1 MASSYSAS
9 SSNATRNHNTRPSN
23 SGSSQQQPP
32 QYAQPPPPAPPA
44 SSSRS
49 RIIHPLSRRHHPNN
63 TPYVLPIPF
72 PAAATSVDAYEKLNR
87 VGEGTYGIVYRAR
100 ARESGQIVAL
110 KRIRMEEENEG
121 MPLSSLREISLLRA
135 LQHENIVKVVD
146 VVVGSGLDNIFM
158 VMEYCDQDM
167 GSLMDNVICKTSGYR
182 TTEVKCL
189 MLQLLRGLAYL
200 HQRYI
205 IHRDLKLTNLLLT
218 SGGVLKIAD
227 FGLARKFSLPP
238 SPMTPKVVTLWY
250 RAPELLLG
258 EQVYTT
264 AIDMWS
270 VGCIFG
276 ELLQCAPLLPGKTE
290 RHQLELICRL
300 LGTPT
305 PRIWPGMDAL
315 PLARAAKLPKVAY
328 SNVAQQFRS
337 RGDRAC
343 ALLLSLLTYH
353 PASRAD
359 VWKAL
364 DARYFDEEPR
374 ACAPVMLPVGKEGR
388 VAEEQEKGRRREEQY
403 RKRRAERWRDAPDL
417 SPAKKRGGKRG
428 RKEDGE
434 EEEEDILPLGAPAY
448 KQFSFS

>member
-1 MASSYSAS
+1 MASLPASMSYVRHHNSTRTS
-9 SSNATRNHNTRPSN
+9 SSGPSHSHN
-23 SGSSQQQPP
+23 PP
-32 QYAQPPPPAPPA
+32 QSAPPPPPAPLPA
-44 SSSRS
+44 ATSSRS
-49 RIIHPLSRRHHPNN
+49 LTIHPLSRRHNPDNK
-63 TPYVLPIPF
+63 PYVLPQPF
-72 PAAATSVDAYEKLNR
+72 PTAATSVDAYEKLNR

-100 ARESGQIVAL
+100 ARDSGQIVAL

-135 LQHENIVKVVD
+135 LRHENIVNVVD

-158 VMEYCDQDM
+158 GRASGGLACP
-167 GSLMDNVICKTSGYR
+167 LMDNVICKTPGYR
-182 TTEVKCL
+182 TKE
-189 MLQLLRGLAYL
+189 A
-200 HQRYI
+200 
-205 IHRDLKLTNLLLT
+205 
-218 SGGVLKIAD
+218 GGILKIAD

-258 EQVYTT
+258 EKVYTT

-290 RHQLELICRL
+290 RHQLELICQL

-305 PRIWPGMDAL
+305 SRIWPGMDSL
-315 PLARAAKLPKVAY
+315 PLARAAKLPIVQY
-328 SNVAQQFRS
+328 SNVSQQFRS

-364 DARYFDEEPR
+364 DSRYFDEEPR
-374 ACAPVMLPVGKEGR
+374 ACAPVMLPMGKEER
-388 VAEEQEKGRRREEQY
+388 RAEEEEKSRRRQDDY
-403 RKRRAERWRDAPDL
+403 RKRKADRWRDAPEL
-417 SPAKKRGGKRG
+417 SPAKHRGGKKG
-428 RKEDGE
+428 RD
-434 EEEEDILPLGAPAY
+434 EEDVEEDMPLGAPAF
-448 KQFSFS
+448 KQFRFS